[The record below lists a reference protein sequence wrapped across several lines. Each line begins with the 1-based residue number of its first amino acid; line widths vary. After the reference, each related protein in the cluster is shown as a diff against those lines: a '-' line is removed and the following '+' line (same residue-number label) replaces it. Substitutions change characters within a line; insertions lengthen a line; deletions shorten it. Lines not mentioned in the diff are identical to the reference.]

1 MTSPRINVSLDPR
14 VYDAI
19 SRVALGT
26 RVSRSALGAEIV
38 SANVDLLSQLADV
51 IEELN
56 MLDTAV
62 RASLEPDLLRA
73 EVATDEAVSHA
84 RERLD
89 ELQEG
94 IRGELS
100 KLGIRRSSIRASHEV
115 DESAGGREPPPI
127 NKGARIHTN
136 KGTK

>member
-26 RVSRSALGAEIV
+26 RVSRSALVAEIV
-38 SANVDLLSQLADV
+38 SANVEMLTQLADV
-51 IEELN
+51 VEELN
-56 MLDTAV
+56 MLDRAV

-73 EVATDEAVSHA
+73 EVATDQAVSQA

-94 IRGELS
+94 IRGELA
-100 KLGIRRSSIRASHEV
+100 KLGMRRSPVRASHEV

-127 NKGARIHTN
+127 NKGARIHTH
-136 KGTK
+136 KGTR